1 MFSYCRKSKQICHLP
16 AAEGF
21 SRRDSPGWVHKA
33 VPRRQI
39 TRCDSPAIGSTRS
52 AKKAATATHPAV
64 QPGSDRPTPSPQA
77 AVGTAAL
84 TAPPLSSGLG
94 AATKTL
100 GQNQQEQSQPNSR
113 RSVHRTPSN
122 CKLRATQERVQV
134 PLSGRAGTAPQA
146 FSPVRAGSESWG
158 TVLGLNVAVSYW
170 LVQHGPPETNPPSGS
185 SPT

>member
-84 TAPPLSSGLG
+84 TAPRVLGSRSSYQDTRSKPARAESTEQQTLRPPDAEQLQAESHPGEG
-94 AATKTL
+94 AGPALWT
-100 GQNQQEQSQPNSR
+100 R
-113 RSVHRTPSN
+113 RD
-122 CKLRATQERVQV
+122 RA
-134 PLSGRAGTAPQA
+134 QA